1 MYSIKRNFP
10 WTWVESQ
17 TKPYPGQTG
26 LEKGRS
32 LHLSSL
38 CSPEKCSH
46 WPDNMPRHDYEED
59 AIVIHLCSWFSL
71 QRWWNN
77 KLLICW
83 ALSNLRR
90 YFFKY
95 EILKPTLL
103 QSASSDLSGQSL
115 ALSHLQSEIDKRLDV
130 LSHLLRM
137 SMQKPLS
144 QENSEELQEL
154 RARERICGENLW
166 KLGNLLGHLLLSAAC
181 HVSLHLPIMCTWCR
195 LKHLFSPGM
204 KNDSPI
210 TKVGMAAWD
219 TARSWGSLATVKFHW
234 ERIGSKIIL
243 EWRCP
248 ECDGR
253 SILESHI
260 YTLIRCEI
268 TPVYVI
274 IPVCLSL
281 RMAKEVSKL
290 VLKRSG
296 KLIKEELFLDLPC
309 AKAPQLHRPW
319 SLDGTWYRAGSA
331 GLAAKSKWPM
341 QCVWGD
347 GFPTFLV
354 RSLPSCS

>member
-1 MYSIKRNFP
+1 MKINSGAHIMKFSLIRKLFNEIFCFRFWGKESLSLSVYSIKRNFP

-59 AIVIHLCSWFSL
+59 AIIIHLCSWFSL

-77 KLLICW
+77 KLLICR

-90 YFFKY
+90 YFFKC
-95 EILKPTLL
+95 EIQHCCTTLL

-137 SMQKPLS
+137 SMQNPLS

-166 KLGNLLGHLLLSAAC
+166 KLGNLLGHLFLSAAC

-204 KNDSPI
+204 KNHSPI

-234 ERIGSKIIL
+234 DRIGSKIIL

-253 SILESHI
+253 SILILESHTYI
-260 YTLIRCEI
+260 DS
-268 TPVYVI
+268 V
-274 IPVCLSL
+274 
-281 RMAKEVSKL
+281 
-290 VLKRSG
+290 
-296 KLIKEELFLDLPC
+296 
-309 AKAPQLHRPW
+309 
-319 SLDGTWYRAGSA
+319 
-331 GLAAKSKWPM
+331 
-341 QCVWGD
+341 
-347 GFPTFLV
+347 
-354 RSLPSCS
+354 

>member
-1 MYSIKRNFP
+1 MRFSASGSGEKKVKVCQCSIKRNFP

-17 TKPYPGQTG
+17 TKPNPGQTG

-83 ALSNLRR
+83 TFSNLRR

-115 ALSHLQSEIDKRLDV
+115 ALSHLQSEIDKKLDV

-154 RARERICGENLW
+154 RARERICWRICENLEIC
-166 KLGNLLGHLLLSAAC
+166 SATCFLA
-181 HVSLHLPIMCTWCR
+181 LHAT
-195 LKHLFSPGM
+195 SPSTSQSCVP
-204 KNDSPI
+204 D
-210 TKVGMAAWD
+210 
-219 TARSWGSLATVKFHW
+219 
-234 ERIGSKIIL
+234 
-243 EWRCP
+243 
-248 ECDGR
+248 
-253 SILESHI
+253 
-260 YTLIRCEI
+260 
-268 TPVYVI
+268 
-274 IPVCLSL
+274 
-281 RMAKEVSKL
+281 
-290 VLKRSG
+290 
-296 KLIKEELFLDLPC
+296 
-309 AKAPQLHRPW
+309 
-319 SLDGTWYRAGSA
+319 AG
-331 GLAAKSKWPM
+331 
-341 QCVWGD
+341 
-347 GFPTFLV
+347 
-354 RSLPSCS
+354 